1 MPFLEKIW
9 LCPNR
14 NELGG
19 STLRVGD
26 RMIQQTND
34 YQREVFNG
42 DLGVITAIDST
53 EQEVTVRVFTLCDLI
68 VNLKDSKN
76 VSG

>member
-1 MPFLEKIW
+1 
-9 LCPNR
+9 
-14 NELGG
+14 
-19 STLRVGD
+19 
-26 RMIQQTND
+26 MIQQTND